1 MKIKVF
7 IQRQGKK
14 VDVKINGNTA
24 KEILDKLKINPSVVV
39 ITRDKEVITEDTKL
53 KDNDFIEL
61 LSVIS
66 GG

>member
-39 ITRDKEVITEDTKL
+39 ITRNKEVITEDTKL
-53 KDNDFIEL
+53 KDNDYIEL

>member
-14 VDVKINGNTA
+14 IDVKLDGNTA
-24 KEILDKLKINPSVVV
+24 KELLEKLDINYTAVI
-39 ITRDKEVITEDTKL
+39 ITRDKQIITEDTLL
-53 KDNDFIEL
+53 KDNDSIEI